1 MYCRLRKRPLGVRLR
16 DFVGIL
22 EFYLLSGF
30 GCRMASLLAAFF
42 LLDESLWRVFGGFSS
57 VIRGWHLFS
66 QWLEEKILSLNNL
79 SCLNWFWDQGN
90 VDQHYD
96 CFDFFLAIFLRMS
109 TLNLRLAECNTWN
122 LKELRNESNVI
133 SNVTWWV
140 ILRQLHET

>member
-1 MYCRLRKRPLGVRLR
+1 MRSVERILLKKATGCPPSRFRWHSWVLPVVWVWLPDGF
-16 DFVGIL
+16 FVGCFINL
-22 EFYLLSGF
+22 NKTGWS
-30 GCRMASLLAAFF
+30 A
-42 LLDESLWRVFGGFSS
+42 LWLFWF
-57 VIRGWHLFS
+57 LFS

-79 SCLNWFWDQGN
+79 SFLNWFWDQGN